1 MKRLLLTFAF
11 LLFASVANAQLVT
24 NPRTVQFTPSADHS
38 AVTENGSQAVDR
50 YELRIFFRG
59 AAAPLTSVDLGKP
72 TPDASNTIRLEPPV
86 LIGLPF
92 GSYIARVAAIGAG
105 GEGVSDPSNP
115 FDSILAPGVP
125 TLLKA
130 VR

>member
-1 MKRLLLTFAF
+1 MKKFLF
-11 LLFASVANAQLVT
+11 LLVFVAFANVASAQLVT
-24 NPRTVQFTPSADHS
+24 NPRTVEFTPSEDHS
-38 AVTENGSQAVDR
+38 RVTENGSQAVDR
-50 YELRIFFRG
+50 YELRIFLRG

-72 TPDASNTIRLEPPV
+72 TPDATNTIRLQPPV

-92 GSYIARVAAIGAG
+92 GSYVARVAAIGAG